1 MEFKDSQIAWIGQI
15 PKHWEVKKIK
25 YCLKENF
32 GGCWGDDLEN
42 EQISQNSRLCIR
54 VADFDFDKQK
64 VKQTADTF
72 RNYTK
77 SQILST
83 KLQDGDLII
92 EKSGGGDKMPVGR
105 SVVFEQNLFG
115 AKEVLFANF
124 CQCFRPL
131 NINNKFFAHAMK
143 AFYQNNNMRFFF
155 NQTTGIQNLS
165 IFNIVNAFLAYPP
178 LNEQKKIAEFLDKK
192 CEIID
197 KRLNNLE
204 RKIKSLKEYKKSLIS
219 ECVTK
224 GLNPKNMEFKDSQIA
239 WIGQIPKHWEVKKIK
254 YCLKENFGGCWGDDL
269 ENEQISQNS
278 RLCIRVADFDFDKQK
293 VKQTADTF
301 RNYTK
306 SQILSTKLQDGDLII
321 EKSGGGDKMPVGRSV
336 VFEQNLFGAK
346 EVLFANFCQCFRPLN
361 INNKFFA
368 HAMKAFYQNNNMRFF
383 FNQTTGI
390 QNLSIFNIVN
400 AFLAY
405 PPLNEQKKIAEFLD
419 KKCEKI
425 DRLNENYTKQI
436 TALKE
441 YKKSLIYE
449 CVTGKKDIKG

>member
-1 MEFKDSQIAWIGQI
+1 MEFKDSGIPWIGEI
-15 PKHWEVKKIK
+15 PKHWEVTKIK

-92 EKSGGGDKMPVGR
+92 EKSGGGDKMHVGR

-115 AKEVLFANF
+115 EKEVLFANF

-165 IFNIVNAFLAYPP
+165 IFNILNAFLPYPP
-178 LNEQKKIAEFLDKK
+178 FNEQKKIAEFLDKK

-197 KRLNNLE
+197 KRLSNLE

-224 GLNPKNMEFKDSQIA
+224 GLNPKNREFKDSGIS
-239 WIGQIPKHWEVKKIK
+239 WIGQIPKHWEIKKAKFVFKNKKEIIGYRAEFTDRLALTLNGVIK
-254 YCLKENFGGCWGDDL
+254 RSKDD
-269 ENEQISQNS
+269 NEGLQPEK
-278 RLCIRVADFDFDKQK
+278 FE
-293 VKQTADTF
+293 T
-301 RNYTK
+301 Y
-306 SQILSTKLQDGDLII
+306 QILRKNNLVFKLIDLKNISTSRVGISNFDLGIVSPAYIILQR
-321 EKSGGGDKMPVGRSV
+321 KK
-336 VFEQNLFGAK
+336 
-346 EVLFANFCQCFRPLN
+346 
-361 INNKFFA
+361 NNKFFYY
-368 HAMKAFYQNNNMRFF
+368 FYMSMYYRC
-383 FNQTTGI
+383 
-390 QNLSIFNIVN
+390 IFNSLGDDGVRSSLNSTDLLNLKIP
-400 AFLAY
+400 Y
-405 PPLNEQKKIAEFLD
+405 PPLNEQKEIAEFLE

-425 DRLNENYTKQI
+425 DRLNENYTKQT

-449 CVTGKKDIKG
+449 CVTGKKEI

>member
-1 MEFKDSQIAWIGQI
+1 MEFKDSGIPWIGEI
-15 PKHWEVKKIK
+15 PKHWEVTKIK

-165 IFNIVNAFLAYPP
+165 IFNIVNAFLPYPP

-197 KRLNNLE
+197 KRLSNLE

-224 GLNPKNMEFKDSQIA
+224 GLNPKNMEFKDSGIP
-239 WIGQIPKHWEVKKIK
+239 WICQIPKHWKISKIK
-254 YCLKENFGGCWGDDL
+254 YYFNFSSGLNITKENLIESGIPVISYGQIHSK
-269 ENEQISQNS
+269 ENTGTFIKDSFFRFISQDYLKNKKS
-278 RLCIRVADFDFDKQK
+278 LVNKGNFIF
-293 VKQTADTF
+293 ADTSEDLDGAGNSVF
-301 RNYTK
+301 VDLDLTMFAGYHTIILKNKCNFEFSKFLSYLFQTDLWR
-306 SQILSTKLQDGDLII
+306 SQIRLAVSGVKVFSITKKIL
-321 EKSGGGDKMPVGRSV
+321 
-336 VFEQNLFGAK
+336 
-346 EVLFANFCQCFRPLN
+346 ANCEIL
-361 INNKFFA
+361 
-368 HAMKAFYQNNNMRFF
+368 
-383 FNQTTGI
+383 
-390 QNLSIFNIVN
+390 V
-400 AFLAY
+400 
-405 PPLNEQKKIAEFLD
+405 PPLNEQKEIAEFLD

-449 CVTGKKDIKG
+449 CVTGKKEI

>member
-1 MEFKDSQIAWIGQI
+1 MNTNFKDSGIAWIGQI

-32 GGCWGDDLEN
+32 SGCWGDDLEN
-42 EQISQNSRLCIR
+42 EQISHNSRLCIR

-115 AKEVLFANF
+115 VKEVLFANF

-131 NINNKFFAHAMK
+131 NINNKFFAHTMK

-165 IFNIVNAFLAYPP
+165 IFNIVNAFLPYPP

-197 KRLNNLE
+197 KRLENLE
-204 RKIKSLKEYKKSLIS
+204 QKIKSLKEYKKSLIS

-224 GLNPKNMEFKDSQIA
+224 GINSKNMEFKDSRIP
-239 WIGQIPKHWEVKKIK
+239 WIGQIPKHWEISKIK
-254 YCLKENFGGCWGDDL
+254 YYFNFSSGLNITKENLIESGIPVISYGQIHSK
-269 ENEQISQNS
+269 ENTGTFIKDSFFRFISQDYLKNKKS
-278 RLCIRVADFDFDKQK
+278 LVNKGNFIF
-293 VKQTADTF
+293 ADTSEDLDGAGNSVF
-301 RNYTK
+301 VDLDLIMFAGYHTIILKNKCNFEFSKFLSYLFQTDLWR
-306 SQILSTKLQDGDLII
+306 SQIRLAVSGVKVFSITKKIL
-321 EKSGGGDKMPVGRSV
+321 
-336 VFEQNLFGAK
+336 
-346 EVLFANFCQCFRPLN
+346 ANCEIL
-361 INNKFFA
+361 
-368 HAMKAFYQNNNMRFF
+368 
-383 FNQTTGI
+383 
-390 QNLSIFNIVN
+390 V
-400 AFLAY
+400 
-405 PPLNEQKKIAEFLD
+405 PPLNEQKEIAEFLD

-449 CVTGKKDIKG
+449 CVTGKKEI